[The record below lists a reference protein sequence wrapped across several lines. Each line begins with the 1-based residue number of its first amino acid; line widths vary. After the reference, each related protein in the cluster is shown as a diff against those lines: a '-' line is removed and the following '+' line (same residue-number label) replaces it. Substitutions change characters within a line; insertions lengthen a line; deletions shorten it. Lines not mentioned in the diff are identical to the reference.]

1 MLPADIKA
9 LADLAQANPGNNA
22 ILRALLIL
30 LQNAPDSAVITEA
43 LQAITPIPATDPAL
57 CALAAK
63 LLTNANA
70 PQAAALWQPEKAVLV
85 APASNVVTLR
95 PVTDDGTAD
104 KARKSFAGE
113 LTFADIG
120 GLEDVKSQIRRKILK
135 PFENPGL
142 FQRFKRRAGG
152 GVLMYGPPGCGK
164 TMIARALAN
173 ECRAQ
178 FIEAKA
184 ADILDMY
191 RGVAEK
197 RILAL
202 FESARARRPSVL
214 FFDEVEALAQRR
226 GAETHNYVNT
236 VTSALLNE
244 MDGFAGHNEGIL
256 FLGATNVPWSLDSAF
271 RRPGRFDRMIFVPP
285 PDRVARGFILKRLL
299 AERPVAEGLDVEHII
314 EKTSGYSGAD
324 LEALVEAAVD
334 YAIEDSSGKDALEPV
349 AAPHFAEA
357 FREVRSSTGA
367 WLSEAQSY
375 SEYAAKDGLYDDLR
389 DFLKKYR
396 R

>member
-1 MLPADIKA
+1 MLPPDVKS
-9 LADLAQANPGNNA
+9 LTDLVQAHPGNDA
-22 ILRALLIL
+22 LLRALLVL

-43 LQAITPIPATDPAL
+43 LQSIAPAATTEPAL
-57 CALAAK
+57 RVQAAK
-63 LLTNANA
+63 LLSDANA
-70 PQAAALWQPEKAVLV
+70 AEAAQRWQPEKVVLATPV
-85 APASNVVTLR
+85 SNVVALR
-95 PVTDDGTAD
+95 PVAGDGTAE
-104 KARKSFAGE
+104 KVRKNFAGT

-173 ECRAQ
+173 ECSAQ

-191 RGVAEK
+191 KGVAEK
-197 RILAL
+197 RILSL
-202 FESARARRPSVL
+202 FESARARKPSVL

-226 GAETHNYVNT
+226 GAEAYNAVNT
-236 VTSALLNE
+236 ITSALLTE

-285 PDRVARGFILKRLL
+285 PDRVARSFILKRLL
-299 AERPVAEGLDVEHII
+299 TDRPVAAGLNTERIV
-314 EKTSGYSGAD
+314 EKTTGFSGAD

-334 YAIEDSSGKDALEPV
+334 YAIEDSGSSDAPQPIGDE
-349 AAPHFAEA
+349 HFAAA

-367 WLSEAQSY
+367 WLGEAQTY
-375 SEYAAKDGLYDDLR
+375 SEYAAKDGMYDDLR

>member
-1 MLPADIKA
+1 MLPADVKA
-9 LADLAQANPGNNA
+9 LADLAQANPDNDA
-22 ILRALLIL
+22 ILRALLVL

-43 LQAITPIPATDPAL
+43 LHGISPTPTTDPAL
-57 CALAAK
+57 REQAAK
-63 LLTNANA
+63 LLHNADA
-70 PQAAALWQPEKAVLV
+70 PDAAVRWQPEQPVPA
-85 APASNVVTLR
+85 APASNVVLLR
-95 PVTDDGTAD
+95 QPTDNNAAEQ
-104 KARKSFAGE
+104 ARKNFAGD
-113 LTFADIG
+113 LSFADIG

-173 ECRAQ
+173 EMRCA

-202 FESARARRPSVL
+202 FETARARKPAVL

-226 GAETHNYVNT
+226 GSETYNYVNT
-236 VTSALLNE
+236 ITSALLSE

-285 PDRVARGFILKRLL
+285 PDRVARAFILKRLL
-299 AERPVAEGLDVEHII
+299 AERPVADGLDVEQVV
-314 EKTSGYSGAD
+314 EKTSGFSGAD

-334 YAIEDSSGKDALEPV
+334 YAIEDSQGSDAPQHITSQ
-349 AAPHFAEA
+349 HFAAA
-357 FREVRSSTGA
+357 FSEVRSSTGA
-367 WLSEAQSY
+367 WLSEAESY

-389 DFLKKYR
+389 AFLKKYR

>member
-1 MLPADIKA
+1 MLPADVKS
-9 LADLAQANPGNNA
+9 LADLAQANPGNDA

-30 LQNAPDSAVITEA
+30 LQNAPDSSVITAA
-43 LQAITPIPATDPAL
+43 LQPLAPAPTSDPTL
-57 CALAAK
+57 CEMAAK
-63 LLTNANA
+63 LLHNANA
-70 PQAAALWQPEKAVLV
+70 PEAAALWQREKAVL
-85 APASNVVTLR
+85 ATPTSNVVTLR
-95 PVTDDGTAD
+95 PSAESDAANN
-104 KARKSFAGE
+104 ARKNFAGE

-173 ECRAQ
+173 ECKAQ

-202 FESARARRPSVL
+202 FESARARKPSVL

-226 GAETHNYVNT
+226 GAENYNYVNT
-236 VTSALLNE
+236 ITSALLNE

-285 PDRVARGFILKRLL
+285 PDRVARAFILKRLL
-299 AERPVAEGLDVEHII
+299 AERPVAEGLDTEQIV
-314 EKTSGYSGAD
+314 EKTPGFSGAD

-334 YAIEDSSGKDALEPV
+334 YAIEDSNSRDALQPV
-349 AAPHFAEA
+349 AQQHFTEA

-375 SEYAAKDGLYDDLR
+375 SEYASKDGLYDDLR